1 MKIHI
6 TNNREEILI
15 DTEDYT
21 KAIEKTTEQELDG
34 VLETRRTWTLAGFT
48 RNQNLVQIGD
58 RVKLPRITTPSM
70 KYGGMNFEEL
80 DLEEYATVYDMDE
93 SNIHLVFDRAIMQS
107 AIDNDYNENKAFK
120 DTPLGQWL
128 NDTLNGAMIDAGIP
142 AANCGLLR
150 KDELWGDNAKPFFKD
165 GRNRVCF
172 DKEEDCSIWYWT
184 ETVENASAAY
194 FCYAYGN
201 GFAHYDT
208 ASHAS
213 RYVRPRFSIAKL

>member
-6 TNNREEILI
+6 TNNREEIII

-34 VLETRRTWTLAGFT
+34 VLETRRTWTLAGFI

-93 SNIHLVFDRAIMQS
+93 SNIHLVFDRAFMQS

-142 AANCGLLR
+142 AADCGLLR

-194 FCYAYGN
+194 FCSAGNYGYAY
-201 GFAHYDT
+201 YY
-208 ASHAS
+208 HAS
-213 RYVRPRFSIAKL
+213 SADSNVRPRFSIAKL